1 MDSLTIYKQ
10 WKTILV
16 PAKCK
21 GNQNDKNEEL
31 QKFFQKLQII
41 SEQVTVG
48 VVYEDFQQSFQDV
61 TAHVNLE
68 SIQASAFQEDIK
80 DANTRVIQ
88 IN

>member
-1 MDSLTIYKQ
+1 MTKIKS
-10 WKTILV
+10 
-16 PAKCK
+16 CK
-21 GNQNDKNEEL
+21 SFFKN
-31 QKFFQKLQII
+31 LQII

-80 DANTRVIQ
+80 DPNTRVIQ